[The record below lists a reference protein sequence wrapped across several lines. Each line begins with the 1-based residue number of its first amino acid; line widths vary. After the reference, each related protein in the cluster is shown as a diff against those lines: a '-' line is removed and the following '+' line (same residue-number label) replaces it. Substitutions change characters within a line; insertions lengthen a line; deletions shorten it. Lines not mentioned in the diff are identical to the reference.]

1 MSRGSF
7 GDPDGEQGAML
18 RAVIFDLDNTLTDFM
33 RMKKVSIEAAIEN
46 MIDAG
51 LEMTKEEAKRKL
63 FDIYDREG
71 IEDQRVFDKFLAEEL
86 GEIDPMI
93 HTAAIIGYRR
103 GREYTLVLYP
113 HVRKTLLKLARRGL
127 KLVILSDAP
136 RYQAWSR
143 LSYLE
148 LHHFFDHVI
157 TYEDTRVRK
166 PDPAPFKM
174 AIELL
179 GMRPDEVLMVGDWPE
194 RDMAGGARVGIRTV
208 YARYG
213 DTSGA
218 SVSGADYEID
228 DIAELLPIVD
238 ELLGRSEKAD
248 VRR

>member
-1 MSRGSF
+1 
-7 GDPDGEQGAML
+7 ML

-33 RMKKVSIEAAIEN
+33 RMKRVSIKAAIEE

-51 LEMTKEEAKRKL
+51 LRMSAEEATEKL

-71 IEDQRVFDKFLAEEL
+71 IEDQRVFDRFLEEEL

-103 GREYTLVLYP
+103 GREYTLTLYP
-113 HVRKTLLKLARRGL
+113 HVKKTLLGLAKRGL
-127 KLVILSDAP
+127 KLAVLSDAP

-143 LSYLE
+143 LCYLQ
-148 LHHFFDHVI
+148 LQHFFDHVI
-157 TYEDTRVRK
+157 TFEDTQVRK
-166 PDPAPFKM
+166 PDPAPFHR

-179 GMRPDEVLMVGDWPE
+179 DMHPDEVIMVGDWPE
-194 RDMAGGARVGIRTV
+194 RDMVGAHGVGIRTV

-218 SVSGADYEID
+218 THSGADYEID
-228 DIAELLPIVD
+228 DISELVGIVD
-238 ELLGRSEKAD
+238 KLMEGEK
-248 VRR
+248 

>member
-1 MSRGSF
+1 VCTDDRT
-7 GDPDGEQGAML
+7 QRML

-33 RMKKVSIEAAIEN
+33 RMKEVSIEAAITD

-51 LEMTKEEAKRKL
+51 LPMSPEEAKRKL

-71 IEDQRVFDKFLAEEL
+71 IEDQRVFDRFLEEEL

-93 HTAAIIGYRR
+93 HTAGIIGYRR

-113 HVRKTLLKLARRGL
+113 HVKKTLLALAKRGL
-127 KLVILSDAP
+127 KLAVLSDAP

-143 LSYLE
+143 LCYLQ
-148 LHHFFDHVI
+148 LQHFFDHVI
-157 TYEDTRVRK
+157 TFEDTRVRK
-166 PDPAPFKM
+166 PDPAPFLR

-179 GMRPDEVLMVGDWPE
+179 DMSPDEVIMVGDWPE
-194 RDMAGGARVGIRTV
+194 RDMAGGKGVGIKTV

-218 SVSGADYEID
+218 TTSGADYEIS
-228 DIAELLPIVD
+228 DISELVDIVD
-238 ELLGRSEKAD
+238 RLTDEGA
-248 VRR
+248 

>member
-1 MSRGSF
+1 
-7 GDPDGEQGAML
+7 ML

-33 RMKKVSIEAAIEN
+33 RMKRVSVKAAIEG

-51 LEMTKEEAKRKL
+51 LKMSPEQATEKL

-71 IEDQRVFDKFLAEEL
+71 IEDQRVFDRFLEEEF

-113 HVRKTLLKLARRGL
+113 HVKKTLLALAKRGL
-127 KLVILSDAP
+127 KLAVLSDAP

-143 LSYLE
+143 LCYLQ
-148 LHHFFDHVI
+148 LPHFFDHVI
-157 TYEDTRVRK
+157 TFEDTQVRK
-166 PDPAPFKM
+166 PDPAPFLR

-179 GMRPDEVLMVGDWPE
+179 EMHPDEVIMIGDWPA
-194 RDMAGGARVGIRTV
+194 RDMVGGSGVGIKTV

-218 SVSGADYEID
+218 TTSGADYEID
-228 DIAELLPIVD
+228 DISELVNIVD
-238 ELLGRSEKAD
+238 ELMEGSK
-248 VRR
+248 

>member
-1 MSRGSF
+1 
-7 GDPDGEQGAML
+7 ML
-18 RAVIFDLDNTLTDFM
+18 RAIIFDLDNTLTDFM
-33 RMKKVSIEAAIEN
+33 RMKRVSVKAAIEE

-51 LEMTKEEAKRKL
+51 LRMSAEEATKKL
-63 FDIYDREG
+63 FEIYDREG
-71 IEDQRVFDKFLAEEL
+71 IEDQRVFDRFLEEEF

-113 HVRKTLLKLARRGL
+113 HVRKTLLALAKRGL

-143 LSYLE
+143 LCYLN
-148 LHHFFDHVI
+148 LPHFFDHVI
-157 TYEDTRVRK
+157 TYEDTQVRK
-166 PDPAPFKM
+166 PDPAPFNR

-179 GMRPDEVLMVGDWPE
+179 QMDPDEVIMIGDWPE
-194 RDMAGGARVGIRTV
+194 RDMVGAHGVGIRTV

-218 SVSGADYEID
+218 EHSGADYEID
-228 DIAELLPIVD
+228 DISQLVGIVD
-238 ELLGRSEKAD
+238 ELMKGDE
-248 VRR
+248 

>member
-1 MSRGSF
+1 
-7 GDPDGEQGAML
+7 ML

-33 RMKKVSIEAAIEN
+33 RMKRVSVKAAIEG

-51 LEMTKEEAKRKL
+51 LKMSPEQATEKL

-71 IEDQRVFDKFLAEEL
+71 IEDQRVFDRFLEEEF

-113 HVRKTLLKLARRGL
+113 HVKKTLLALAKRGL
-127 KLVILSDAP
+127 KLAVLSDAP

-143 LSYLE
+143 LCYLQ
-148 LHHFFDHVI
+148 LPHFFDHVI
-157 TYEDTRVRK
+157 TFEDTQVRK
-166 PDPAPFKM
+166 PDPAPFLR

-179 GMRPDEVLMVGDWPE
+179 EMHPDEVIMIGDWPA
-194 RDMAGGARVGIRTV
+194 RDMVGGSGVGIKTV

-218 SVSGADYEID
+218 TTSGADYEID
-228 DIAELLPIVD
+228 DISELVDIVD
-238 ELLGRSEKAD
+238 QLMEGSK
-248 VRR
+248 

>member
-1 MSRGSF
+1 V
-7 GDPDGEQGAML
+7 L
-18 RAVIFDLDNTLTDFM
+18 RAIIFDLDNTLTDFM
-33 RMKKVSIEAAIEN
+33 RMKRVSVKAAIEE

-51 LEMTKEEAKRKL
+51 LKMSPEEATKKL

-71 IEDQRVFDKFLAEEL
+71 IEDQRVFDRFLEEEF

-113 HVRKTLLKLARRGL
+113 HVRKTLLALAKRGL

-143 LSYLE
+143 LCYLN
-148 LHHFFDHVI
+148 LPHFFDHVI
-157 TYEDTRVRK
+157 TYEDTQVRK
-166 PDPAPFKM
+166 PDPAPFNR

-179 GMRPDEVLMVGDWPE
+179 QMHPDEVIMIGDWPE
-194 RDMAGGARVGIRTV
+194 RDMVGAQGVGIRTV

-218 SVSGADYEID
+218 THSGADYEID
-228 DIAELLPIVD
+228 DISQLVGIVD
-238 ELLGRSEKAD
+238 ELMEGEE
-248 VRR
+248 

>member
-1 MSRGSF
+1 
-7 GDPDGEQGAML
+7 ML

-33 RMKKVSIEAAIEN
+33 RMKKVSIKAAIEG

-51 LEMTKEEAKRKL
+51 LQMSPEEATRKL

-71 IEDQRVFDKFLAEEL
+71 IEDQRVFDRFLEEEF

-113 HVRKTLLKLARRGL
+113 HVKTTLLALAKRGL

-143 LSYLE
+143 LCYLQ
-148 LHHFFDHVI
+148 LPHFFDHVI
-157 TYEDTRVRK
+157 TYEDTQVRK
-166 PDPAPFKM
+166 PDPAPFNR

-179 GMRPDEVLMVGDWPE
+179 GMRADEVIMVGDWPE
-194 RDMAGGARVGIRTV
+194 RDMVGGERVGIKTV
-208 YARYG
+208 YASYG

-218 SVSGADYEID
+218 THSGADYEID
-228 DIAELLPIVD
+228 DISQLIDIVD
-238 ELLGRSEKAD
+238 QLMKGAE
-248 VRR
+248 